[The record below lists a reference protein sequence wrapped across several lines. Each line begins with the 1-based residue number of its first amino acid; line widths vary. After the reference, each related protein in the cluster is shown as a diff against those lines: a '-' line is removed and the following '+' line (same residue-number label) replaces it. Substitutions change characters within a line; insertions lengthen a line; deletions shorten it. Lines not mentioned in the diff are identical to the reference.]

1 MEPAGFLFI
10 ILMASIFWL
19 LLVPIPAWIMKR
31 AIEQVVGIL
40 RAHGAN
46 EPGTAKSVDDLG
58 LRTPGFFDRIG
69 RTRDYKPIA
78 LNFLLGMG
86 VIQSAVDN
94 RVYLSERK
102 LKDFCERHAGG
113 KPHFC
118 EEEVSTP
125 R

>member
-1 MEPAGFLFI
+1 MDPTVFLFI

-19 LLVPIPAWIMKR
+19 LLVAIPAWLMKR
-31 AIEQVVGIL
+31 AIEQVVGIF
-40 RAHGAN
+40 RAHRAN
-46 EPGTAKSVDDLG
+46 EPSTAKSVDDLG

-78 LNFLLGMG
+78 LNLLLAMG
-86 VIQSAVDN
+86 VIQSAVDG

-102 LKDFCERHAGG
+102 LKYFCERHAGG
-113 KPHFC
+113 KPQFC
-118 EEEVSTP
+118 EEEVPTP